1 MSGERAE
8 GLEVLREV
16 WRSQGQDTA
25 DLDDGCEAKSCKRM
39 ADAGVGFDGFA
50 DEEPGNVVDLAG
62 AWRSRLRRE
71 GKYNAGG
78 GTLRDLVMGRSAS
91 LGETPPLQPPAK
103 ITNSD

>member
-16 WRSQGQDTA
+16 WRSQGQDAA
-25 DLDDGCEAKSCKRM
+25 DLDDGCETKSCKRM

-50 DEEPGNVVDLAG
+50 DEEPGNVVDLAA

-78 GTLRDLVMGRSAS
+78 GTLRDLVMGS
-91 LGETPPLQPPAK
+91 LRLPGGDAPPSTPRQ
-103 ITNSD
+103 DHE